1 MHTRF
6 IIIAFASFIGLVSPL
21 CNADTPA
28 SASKNVLVFG
38 VVPQQAADKLA
49 LVWSPFLEYLSEKT
63 GRIFKFESAPD
74 IESFDKR
81 TINGD
86 FDLAYMNP
94 MFYTQVHQS
103 VGYQVFAKEK
113 DTLLKGIVVVQKNS
127 PYQKLEELVGKTIAF
142 PGPNSFASTLL
153 PLIEF
158 KSQGINVTP
167 IYLGS
172 HEGVYNDVARG
183 LYAAGGGV
191 AKTLAQTDS
200 GVRDE
205 LRVLWSSDSYTPH
218 PFASHPRVDHALVEH
233 VAKIMIDLDQ
243 SEQGKK
249 LLRELRFRGFVAAQN
264 LEYEKLELL
273 NKQKQ

>member
-63 GRIFKFESAPD
+63 GRTFKFESAPD

-172 HEGVYNDVARG
+172 HEGVYNDVPGACMPP
-183 LYAAGGGV
+183 GV
-191 AKTLAQTDS
+191 AWLK
-200 GVRDE
+200 
-205 LRVLWSSDSYTPH
+205 LWRKPTVGCAMNCAYCGAVTATHRTRLLLTHVSITPW
-218 PFASHPRVDHALVEH
+218 
-233 VAKIMIDLDQ
+233 
-243 SEQGKK
+243 
-249 LLRELRFRGFVAAQN
+249 
-264 LEYEKLELL
+264 L
-273 NKQKQ
+273 NTWQKS